1 MSFSPEI
8 NTVVIVGAFFAI
20 FLALLYSINLN
31 RKLYKFRRVVDVE
44 KEAEIMKSQGKK
56 EAERIVTSAEEEA
69 ARIRARTDEESR
81 HFEELSRKNNSILVD
96 MSNEI
101 CKKKEERD
109 ALVREILFTKD
120 DATLAE
126 CGLYRPS
133 FSFDTSE
140 RYKSELECILQQTI
154 RRSTEKTEGSC
165 PEQESGDVSSR
176 MECSGKSGS
185 GRTNDQT
192 ESATHAPSF

>member
-1 MSFSPEI
+1 VSFSPEI